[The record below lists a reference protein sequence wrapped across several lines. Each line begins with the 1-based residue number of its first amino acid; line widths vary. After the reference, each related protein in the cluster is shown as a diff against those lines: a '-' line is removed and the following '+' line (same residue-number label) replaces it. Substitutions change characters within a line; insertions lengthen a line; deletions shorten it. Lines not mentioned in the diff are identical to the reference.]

1 MVRSYFTNDGDQEMA
16 FTSDT
21 LKILAGKGVNLDIG
35 PHYTSDTLK
44 TVVRTVAAKGAH
56 ITVDASKITSDT
68 AKILAD
74 IGGKH
79 LTLKF

>member
-1 MVRSYFTNDGDQEMA
+1 MT

-21 LKILAGKGVNLDIG
+21 LKTLACKGVNLDIG
-35 PHYTSDTLK
+35 PHYTPDTLK
-44 TVVRTVAAKGAH
+44 TVVRTVVKKGAH

-68 AKILAD
+68 AKTLAH

>member
-1 MVRSYFTNDGDQEMA
+1 MS
-16 FTSDT
+16 FTSDN
-21 LKILAGKGVNLDIG
+21 LKALAQKGVNLDIG

-44 TVVRTVAAKGAH
+44 AVVRIVASKGAH
-56 ITVDASKITSDT
+56 ITVDATKITSNS
-68 AKILAD
+68 AKALAD

>member
-1 MVRSYFTNDGDQEMA
+1 MP

-21 LKILAGKGVNLDIG
+21 LKTLASKGVNLEIG

-44 TVVRTVAAKGAH
+44 TVVRIVAEKGAH
-56 ITVDASKITSDT
+56 ITIDATKLTSDT
-68 AKILAD
+68 AKTLAG

>member
-1 MVRSYFTNDGDQEMA
+1 MS

-21 LKILAGKGVNLDIG
+21 LKILANKGVNLEVG
-35 PHYTSDTLK
+35 PQYTSDTLK
-44 TVVRTVAAKGAH
+44 AVVKIVADKGAH
-56 ITVDASKITSDT
+56 ITVDASQITSDT

-79 LTLKF
+79 LTLRI